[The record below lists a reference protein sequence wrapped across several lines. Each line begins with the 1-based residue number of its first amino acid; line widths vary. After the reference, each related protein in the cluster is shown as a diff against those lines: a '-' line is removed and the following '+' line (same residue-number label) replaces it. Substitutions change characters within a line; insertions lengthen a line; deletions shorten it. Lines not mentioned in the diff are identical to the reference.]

1 LASLGHPC
9 KFQRVS
15 GLGSVIA
22 RRHSSIG
29 CQPDFAALNRGRHL
43 YSAGWPS
50 RWALAHISSL
60 VIVFGRPFVKRFALC
75 YQTVVLSVCLSC
87 LSVTLLYSGQTV
99 GWIEMKLD
107 MEVGL
112 GPGHIVLDGDPVP
125 SPWKGAQ
132 FVYAVSTVFLPPFSA
147 YTLVGLREVG
157 LSPGDFVL
165 YGDPVPSPPKGAE
178 PPNFRPMSIVG
189 KRLHGSRC
197 RLVRR

>member
-1 LASLGHPC
+1 MASLGHPC
-9 KFQRVS
+9 KFQRVP

-87 LSVTLLYSGQTV
+87 LSETLVYCGQMV
-99 GWIEMKLD
+99 GWIKMPLGT
-107 MEVGL
+107 EVGL
-112 GPGHIVLDGDPVP
+112 GLGHIVLDGDPAP
-125 SPWKGAQ
+125 RTEMGTAGPTLFGPCLLWPNCSCHM
-132 FVYAVSTVFLPPFSA
+132 FS
-147 YTLVGLREVG
+147 
-157 LSPGDFVL
+157 FL
-165 YGDPVPSPPKGAE
+165 YGMSNVV
-178 PPNFRPMSIVG
+178 SIVN
-189 KRLHGSRC
+189 
-197 RLVRR
+197 LV